1 MKVFLLAPNYCWHT
15 NDLIEL
21 SKYSDDLNYDF
32 VADTPIF
39 ISRNFYKKYF
49 KFFNITYESVQRVWR
64 LLFCIPWCIYLK
76 IKLSGKELIHCH
88 GLFALLISHMAS
100 IPNSRII
107 FTPQGSDLLVLPD
120 KNFLIKKFL
129 SYKLSKI
136 ALIIADSNL
145 LLNKSLKLSS
155 NLRKSKLKLIQNGI
169 PLADIEAL
177 IKKDSNPF
185 TRDIDICW
193 IRGLGEIYQFKYFLK
208 ILNRISKLSKF
219 KINVTII
226 SAYGSSII
234 PKELNHYKNINLVI
248 SPRLNSLDFL
258 KVLYKTKIVVSIPK
272 SDSSPRSVYEAITL
286 GCQIFATNLECFDW
300 IPTELKSKF
309 IFSSSNLTKDSYEL
323 INAIENF
330 DNHRKLSLKKKYPQF
345 YNSLDYHFIAK
356 TYLKTFKKVMKDNY

>member
-1 MKVFLLAPNYCWHT
+1 
-15 NDLIEL
+15 
-21 SKYSDDLNYDF
+21 
-32 VADTPIF
+32 
-39 ISRNFYKKYF
+39 
-49 KFFNITYESVQRVWR
+49 
-64 LLFCIPWCIYLK
+64 
-76 IKLSGKELIHCH
+76 
-88 GLFALLISHMAS
+88 MAN

-120 KNFLIKKFL
+120 KNFFIKKFL

-155 NLRKSKLKLIQNGI
+155 SLRKSKLKLIQNGI

-177 IKKDSNPF
+177 IKKDSNLF

-208 ILNRISKLSKF
+208 ILKKISKLSKF

-234 PKELNHYKNINLVI
+234 PKELNHYKNINLEV
-248 SPRLNSLDFL
+248 SPRLSSLDFL
-258 KVLYKTKIVVSIPK
+258 KILYKTKIVVSIPK
-272 SDSSPRSVYEAITL
+272 SDSSPRSVYEAIIL
-286 GCQIFATNLECFDW
+286 GCQIFATNLKCFDW

-323 INAIENF
+323 IKAIENF
-330 DNHRKLSLKKKYPQF
+330 DNNRKITLKKKYPQF
-345 YNSLDYHFIAK
+345 YNSLDYCFIAK